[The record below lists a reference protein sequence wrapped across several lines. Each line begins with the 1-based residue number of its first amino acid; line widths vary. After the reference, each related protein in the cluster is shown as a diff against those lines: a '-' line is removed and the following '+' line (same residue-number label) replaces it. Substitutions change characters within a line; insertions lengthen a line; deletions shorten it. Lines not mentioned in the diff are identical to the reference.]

1 MNNFTYAVGRAAAL
15 VLFLYPIATQLL
27 PKGWEDITLGVAAHI
42 IVTWLNEYIHT
53 PAQEA

>member
-27 PKGWEDITLGVAAHI
+27 PKGWEDITLGLVAHI
-42 IVTWLNEYIHT
+42 AVTWLNEYIHT
-53 PAQEA
+53 PATTN

>member
-27 PKGWEDITLGVAAHI
+27 PIGWENITLGVISHI
-42 IVTWLNEYIHT
+42 IVTWLNEYLHAPT
-53 PAQEA
+53 TTS